1 MGDEDELSDKEKLKI
16 ANNFVFNSPPG
27 QTQKVVDDV
36 RALLGPNLLSKSV
49 VQQMGLRVNREQFL
63 AVEVPD
69 CRRFVLVTPT
79 GELASGNFLD
89 PEGRQELI
97 IDQAAQTCSGAR
109 PLSPEALEEWCSDK
123 TEATRKSIHE
133 AMQSY
138 AAESLPGATVT
149 TYGRA
154 VSGRG
159 QYTCCLGSCKANL
172 GNFWGG
178 LWRAQWQLQPD
189 QSGQSGTLVGTV
201 TCNVH
206 YFEEGNV
213 QLHDTGKF
221 QKEISF
227 QGDVGAAFA
236 KQVRECESEWMMAME
251 DIYQTMSASVINA
264 LRRRLPM
271 TKVKFNWDNMASVHK
286 LATELNAVKTQ

>member
-27 QTQKVVDDV
+27 QTQKVVDGLQPAPHIAWPSLCLVPASGTTVDDAPDLRTDV

-159 QYTCCLGSCKANL
+159 QVSCA
-172 GNFWGG
+172 
-178 LWRAQWQLQPD
+178 
-189 QSGQSGTLVGTV
+189 
-201 TCNVH
+201 H
-206 YFEEGNV
+206 V
-213 QLHDTGKF
+213 Q
-221 QKEISF
+221 
-227 QGDVGAAFA
+227 DV
-236 KQVRECESEWMMAME
+236 ME
-251 DIYQTMSASVINA
+251 VALRCVAWVSRKGRVPADSAS
-264 LRRRLPM
+264 
-271 TKVKFNWDNMASVHK
+271 TKETNFA
-286 LATELNAVKTQ
+286 